1 MSRSHTSSQAVEQ
14 LIGAG
19 CSRNAPA
26 ELLYEGR
33 DGTVV
38 VGRVRLLELTPRRIL
53 ADRPVCLESD
63 GTIPIGAPI
72 TVHVNLQGTRH
83 QFESVIEDGDQT
95 VQLNSRQTI
104 PGIAMRKPAVVMESQ
119 RRAHLRISVVAY
131 DPTSVTMA
139 RPHPNLADACAVDAS
154 IITGW
159 LVDLSVGGI
168 SVLVDRGVLE
178 SARLTERFF
187 LTFALPA
194 MEGEFNMLGS
204 VRHCRVVGSSNSL
217 RLGIGF
223 RPWRGPAFRRDQ
235 RRISQFVTEHERRL
249 LRRRK

>member
-1 MSRSHTSSQAVEQ
+1 VEQ

-19 CSRNAPA
+19 CARNVPA
-26 ELLYEGR
+26 ELLYEDR

-38 VGRVRLLELTPRRIL
+38 AGRVRLLELTSRQIL
-53 ADRPVCLESD
+53 ADRPAYLESD
-63 GTIPIGAPI
+63 GTIPVGAPI
-72 TVHVNLQGTRH
+72 TVHVTLGGARH
-83 QFESVIEDGDQT
+83 QFESLIEEGNRT

-104 PGIAMRKPAVVMESQ
+104 PGIAMRKPAVVTESQ

-131 DPTSVTMA
+131 DPISVTLA
-139 RPHPNLADACAVDAS
+139 RPHPDFADACPADAS

-178 SARLTERFF
+178 SARLTEQFF

-194 MEGEFNMLGS
+194 VESEFNMLGS
-204 VRHCRVVGSSNSL
+204 VRHCRVVRSSNSL
-217 RLGIGF
+217 RLGIGL
-223 RPWRGPAFRRDQ
+223 RPWRGPAFRHDQ
-235 RRISQFVTEHERRL
+235 RRISRFVTEHERRL